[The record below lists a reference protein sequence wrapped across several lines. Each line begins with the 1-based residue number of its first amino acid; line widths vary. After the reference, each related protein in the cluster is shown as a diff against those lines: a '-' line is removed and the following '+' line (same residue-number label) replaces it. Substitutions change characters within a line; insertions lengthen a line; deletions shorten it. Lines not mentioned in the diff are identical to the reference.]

1 MNLLLRCSAKHI
13 GDSVVAVRQAPESEH
28 EALLLGLRKK
38 IIAGFGSISVPLW
51 TFETEHDIVYI
62 YIQRARVG
70 VWEQGEN

>member
-1 MNLLLRCSAKHI
+1 MNLLLLCSAKHI
-13 GDSVVAVRQAPESEH
+13 GDSVVAVRQAPESEQ
-28 EALLLGLRKK
+28 EVLLLGLRKK

-70 VWEQGEN
+70 VWKQGEN